1 MASRRPSQKKAT
13 RKRSAK
19 RTASCKPTASR
30 ADSKRRSTGL
40 WIRALFLLLGLALVL
55 ALTYHFSP
63 YSVRER
69 MERCALIAINTA
81 RSPDWLPQLVR
92 TPLDWVHDCIPNS
105 EGMVVDGGEL
115 DHNESVWFAGV
126 PTARTPLRTLTNHSA
141 PTAST
146 CSTGRAPV
154 WQCT

>member
-1 MASRRPSQKKAT
+1 M
-13 RKRSAK
+13 
-19 RTASCKPTASR
+19 
-30 ADSKRRSTGL
+30 
-40 WIRALFLLLGLALVL
+40 WIRALFLLLGLALAL

-105 EGMVVDGGEL
+105 EGMVTMAAT
-115 DHNESVWFAGV
+115 DHNESGMVRRRAD
-126 PTARTPLRTLTNHSA
+126 RTTHCGRSRTIPA

-154 WQCT
+154 RQYT